1 MAVSTQNVGKP
12 GPRPEPTPEP
22 VESAEKPVTIAGH
35 VPSFIPAGTQ
45 AELDATGEATN
56 PFTGER
62 LTGPIKRVTNVN
74 TPK

>member
-1 MAVSTQNVGKP
+1 MAVTTQNTGKP
-12 GPRPEPTPEP
+12 GPRPPAEPQLQAEPEPTGQPDVP
-22 VESAEKPVTIAGH
+22 LTISGH

-62 LTGPIKRVTNVN
+62 LTQARKA
-74 TPK
+74 